1 MPSLHAVLLDLGGV
15 FYEGTRLIP
24 GAAEALAPLRGSGLP
39 LRFVTNTTR
48 QSRAALLRELAGRGL
63 AIAQD
68 ELFTPASAARELL
81 IARGLRPLLLIHPDL
96 APDFA
101 GLDTAE
107 PNAVVVG
114 DAGEYFRYA
123 TLNQAFRLIHGGAPL
138 LALGRNR
145 YFQEADGLSLDAGP
159 FVRRI
164 GIRLRQDRRAAG
176 QARTGYLPRHARFC
190 RLPCRRS
197 RDDRRRRRLR
207 RQRRH
212 RGGPSR
218 HSGQDRQVPAGG
230 RVVSQTRRRG
240 GRRHRCGDDRSAA
253 IKGSVFVTRPR

>member
-15 FYEGTRLIP
+15 FYEGPRLIP

-96 APDFA
+96 TPDFA
-101 GLDTAE
+101 GLDTDA

-114 DAGEYFRYA
+114 DAGEHFGYA
-123 TLNQAFRLIHGGAPL
+123 GLNRAFRLLHAGAPL

-145 YFQEADGLSLDAGP
+145 YFQDADGLSLDAGP
-159 FVRRI
+159 FVAA
-164 GIRLRQDRRAAG
+164 LEYAAG
-176 QARTGYLPRHARFC
+176 VTAELMGKPAPALFAAALESTGCHPAEAVMIGDDVESDVNGAVSAGLRGILVRTGKYRAGDEQ
-190 RLPCRRS
+190 RLAS
-197 RDDRRRRRLR
+197 GADVADDI
-207 RQRRH
+207 
-212 RGGPSR
+212 G
-218 HSGQDRQVPAGG
+218 
-230 RVVSQTRRRG
+230 
-240 GRRHRCGDDRSAA
+240 AA
-253 IKGSVFVTRPR
+253 VAALGL

>member
-24 GAAEALAPLRGSGLP
+24 GAAEALTRLRASGLP

-114 DAGEYFRYA
+114 DAGEHFRYA
-123 TLNQAFRLIHGGAPL
+123 TLNQAFRLVHGGAPL

-159 FVRRI
+159 FVAALEYASGKTAALLGKPAPAIFRAALDSVGCRAAEAVMI
-164 GIRLRQDRRAAG
+164 GDDVDSDVNGAIAAGLAGILVRTGKYRPGDDARLRSGGTVAVDIAA
-176 QARTGYLPRHARFC
+176 AVAKAL
-190 RLPCRRS
+190 
-197 RDDRRRRRLR
+197 
-207 RQRRH
+207 
-212 RGGPSR
+212 
-218 HSGQDRQVPAGG
+218 
-230 RVVSQTRRRG
+230 
-240 GRRHRCGDDRSAA
+240 GD
-253 IKGSVFVTRPR
+253 IE

>member
-24 GAAEALAPLRGSGLP
+24 GAAEALTRLRGSGLP

-68 ELFTPASAARELL
+68 ELFTPATAARDLL
-81 IARGLRPLLLIHPDL
+81 VARGLRPLLLIHPDL
-96 APDFA
+96 APDFT

-114 DAGEYFRYA
+114 DAGEHFRYA
-123 TLNQAFRLIHGGAPL
+123 TLNQAFRLVHGGAPL
-138 LALGRNR
+138 FALGRNR

-159 FVRRI
+159 FVAALEYASGQTAELI
-164 GIRLRQDRRAAG
+164 GKPAPAIFRAAL
-176 QARTGYLPRHARFC
+176 ASTGCA
-190 RLPCRRS
+190 
-197 RDDRRRRRLR
+197 
-207 RQRRH
+207 
-212 RGGPSR
+212 
-218 HSGQDRQVPAGG
+218 PADA
-230 RVVSQTRRRG
+230 VMI
-240 GRRHRCGDDRSAA
+240 GDDVDSDVNGAITAGLRGILVKTGKYRPGDESRLKPGGVAVNDIGAA
-253 IKGSVFVTRPR
+253 TTVVLR